1 MLYFFNPF
9 KYPVN
14 FGGKGML
21 LISIKQSICIV
32 LIKLHKQAGFGF
44 IIETETVAA
53 VDPVVTDPA
62 VFVAVAVVIALATAS
77 EVLLYKFPVK
87 ELFAIIP
94 LFIEIIL
101 FVFKNNNVKTQFA
114 GTGSSKVKVKK

>member
-1 MLYFFNPF
+1 
-9 KYPVN
+9 
-14 FGGKGML
+14 ML